1 MTAGRELA
9 SRGNGKAQET
19 MSLIE
24 SYLDAMNDMN
34 RARTDYSMD
43 FAEESPLIKDA
54 WDATVSS
61 WLAGLEVVDEDS
73 ARTIVY
79 TLTKA
84 LSKNWDV
91 EGFGG

>member
-1 MTAGRELA
+1 
-9 SRGNGKAQET
+9 
-19 MSLIE
+19 
-24 SYLDAMNDMN
+24 
-34 RARTDYSMD
+34 MD

-54 WDATVSS
+54 WDATVST